1 MNRWKITLERNDDC
15 TWGQYDIE
23 APDVAQAMRI
33 AARNLDLDDARTVTI
48 HLMDKND

>member
-1 MNRWKITLERNDDC
+1 MNRYKITLERKDDC

-23 APDVAQAMRI
+23 APDAAQAMRI

-48 HLMDKND
+48 CLMDND